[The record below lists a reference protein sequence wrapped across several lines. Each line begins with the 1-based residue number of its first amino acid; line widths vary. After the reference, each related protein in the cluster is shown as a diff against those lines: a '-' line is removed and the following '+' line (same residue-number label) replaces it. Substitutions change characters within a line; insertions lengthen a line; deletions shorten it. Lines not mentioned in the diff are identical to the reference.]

1 MFEFC
6 LNLHFTRMFYFSL
19 WVYYYLTIHLINMSY
34 LSIWIYIIIPSCKYV
49 VEYKKNYKPDE
60 FVCWF
65 NNSDL
70 HVRHIHWSI
79 MKQKHMYTITKNSHL
94 CGICNFYIYSTMLTN
109 MKCIG
114 HRLIWNEL
122 YQPHAGKKLG
132 LYCDYCNLKPD
143 PITIKLRGYLCL

>member
-1 MFEFC
+1 MFEFTFYAHVLLFIVSVLLLDYS
-6 LNLHFTRMFYFSL
+6 LNKHVIS
-19 WVYYYLTIHLINMSY
+19 VYMNIYYNTLLQICCRIQ
-34 LSIWIYIIIPSCKYV
+34 
-49 VEYKKNYKPDE
+49 KNYKPDE

-79 MKQKHMYTITKNSHL
+79 MKQKHMYTVTKNSHL

-122 YQPHAGKKLG
+122 YQPHAGKQLG